1 MKGRRG
7 NLKVLL
13 VSAVCFILLYIAFTR
28 GVVHHTPTSESQ
40 VPDGWLVHSH
50 VKTRQTAAPL
60 RNQHHTS
67 LFLHKDVNIVPSL
80 PPHDFVL
87 PKEDCVPLPKSPK
100 ADVKIC
106 IYKESNDTWVS
117 GKLKKNELWEEMLV
131 LSMDQAL
138 KNGPELMLVDLG
150 ANLGEFT
157 LWAAAL
163 GHRVLAVEMVLE
175 NVHMLQTSLMLSGL
189 SQLVTIV
196 NNALYSDHRTLQVNF
211 MKKNMGGS
219 RLNTSNVF
227 EALDNTRGVVLV
239 NTICLD
245 DLIPL
250 VSNTTVYMKLDIE
263 NTEHEALKCA
273 DHFFSKVNVKVVQ
286 MEWYLKTSEEM
297 SSITRFMV
305 GHGYVMSESV
315 NQIIP
320 VTTSDNVYFLKKTS
334 F

>member
-1 MKGRRG
+1 M
-7 NLKVLL
+7 
-13 VSAVCFILLYIAFTR
+13 VSIH
-28 GVVHHTPTSESQ
+28 GP
-40 VPDGWLVHSH
+40 
-50 VKTRQTAAPL
+50 AA
-60 RNQHHTS
+60 
-67 LFLHKDVNIVPSL
+67 
-80 PPHDFVL
+80 
-87 PKEDCVPLPKSPK
+87 
-100 ADVKIC
+100 
-106 IYKESNDTWVS
+106 
-117 GKLKKNELWEEMLV
+117 KNELWEEMLV